1 MSKTAWLDD
10 DMTEDKGRIVRRINR
25 RMEDATELSH
35 DYAELDQVSIVS
47 VTQPVFYVLQ
57 PVF

>member
-47 VTQPVFYVLQ
+47 VTQPVFYVLP